1 MMTRTAYPRG
11 DTCSPPERWVVAI
24 VVAVA
29 NVQAGRTRDRPTS
42 GLFVR
47 IVPNQVGDGPRNKG
61 FASKGTLRNG
71 WHDVPMTKLER
82 QATSSMKELLAAL
95 AEARDEIRRS
105 EQGIR
110 RTLRKVER
118 GQGLASVVIADSPSE
133 GRQSLDDAM
142 ETLTSLRHRTRSLV
156 FALAVE
162 EGLSIG
168 EVGRTWG
175 ISRQLAS
182 RYVREASDGRR

>member
-1 MMTRTAYPRG
+1 M
-11 DTCSPPERWVVAI
+11 S
-24 VVAVA
+24 
-29 NVQAGRTRDRPTS
+29 
-42 GLFVR
+42 
-47 IVPNQVGDGPRNKG
+47 
-61 FASKGTLRNG
+61 
-71 WHDVPMTKLER
+71 KLER
-82 QATSSMKELLAAL
+82 QATSSMNELLDAL

-110 RTLRKVER
+110 RTLKKVER
-118 GQGLASVVIADSPSE
+118 GEALTAAVIADAPSE
-133 GRQSLDDAM
+133 SRQSFDDAM
-142 ETLTSLRHRTRSLV
+142 EALTALRHRTRSLV

-182 RYVREASDGRR
+182 RYVRESSNGKR

>member
-1 MMTRTAYPRG
+1 M
-11 DTCSPPERWVVAI
+11 S
-24 VVAVA
+24 
-29 NVQAGRTRDRPTS
+29 
-42 GLFVR
+42 
-47 IVPNQVGDGPRNKG
+47 
-61 FASKGTLRNG
+61 
-71 WHDVPMTKLER
+71 KLER
-82 QATSSMKELLAAL
+82 QATSSMKEFLDAL
-95 AEARDEIRRS
+95 ADARDEIRRS

-118 GQGLASVVIADSPSE
+118 GQGLAAVVIADEPSE
-133 GRQSLDDAM
+133 SRQSYDDAM
-142 ETLTSLRHRTRSLV
+142 EALTTLRHRTRSLL

-182 RYVREASDGRR
+182 RYVREAGNGKG

>member
-1 MMTRTAYPRG
+1 M
-11 DTCSPPERWVVAI
+11 S
-24 VVAVA
+24 
-29 NVQAGRTRDRPTS
+29 
-42 GLFVR
+42 
-47 IVPNQVGDGPRNKG
+47 
-61 FASKGTLRNG
+61 
-71 WHDVPMTKLER
+71 KLER
-82 QATSSMKELLAAL
+82 QAASSMKELLDAL

-118 GQGLASVVIADSPSE
+118 GEALTTAVIADAPSE
-133 GRQSLDDAM
+133 SRQSFDDAM
-142 ETLTSLRHRTRSLV
+142 EALTALRHRTRSLV

-182 RYVREASDGRR
+182 RYVREASNGKR

>member
-1 MMTRTAYPRG
+1 M
-11 DTCSPPERWVVAI
+11 S
-24 VVAVA
+24 
-29 NVQAGRTRDRPTS
+29 
-42 GLFVR
+42 
-47 IVPNQVGDGPRNKG
+47 
-61 FASKGTLRNG
+61 
-71 WHDVPMTKLER
+71 KLER
-82 QATSSMKELLAAL
+82 QATTSMKDLLGAL

-110 RTLRKVER
+110 RTLRRVER
-118 GQGLASVVIADSPSE
+118 GQPLASAVIADEPSE
-133 GRQSLDDAM
+133 SRQAFDDAM
-142 ETLTSLRHRTRSLV
+142 ESLTSLRHRTRSLV

-182 RYVREASDGRR
+182 RYVREVGNGTS

>member
-1 MMTRTAYPRG
+1 
-11 DTCSPPERWVVAI
+11 
-24 VVAVA
+24 
-29 NVQAGRTRDRPTS
+29 
-42 GLFVR
+42 
-47 IVPNQVGDGPRNKG
+47 
-61 FASKGTLRNG
+61 
-71 WHDVPMTKLER
+71 MTKLER
-82 QATSSMKELLAAL
+82 QATSSLKELLDAL

-118 GQGLASVVIADSPSE
+118 GERLAVVVISDEPSE
-133 GRQSLDDAM
+133 SRQSFDDAM
-142 ETLTSLRHRTRSLV
+142 EALTALRHRARSLI

-182 RYVREASDGRR
+182 RYVREAGNGKR